1 MRLILSNKPSLLNK
15 KIIHFFNLNLLNLNK
30 ASIVFDFEVAHPDDA
45 EKYKKMG
52 IKNYPVLLPKGS
64 PHVTGVD
71 AIIAFLKKKVESH
84 NKKILN
90 KTDQDRL
97 DEHWNSTLNIKLDA
111 EGKHKP
117 EDEED
122 NDDLSSNLQH
132 KIQTAFEERNKSI
145 ETSSQSRDEKSRA
158 SRSTRSNNLE
168 DDSPASTL
176 KNMSS
181 RGQSSIDDDL
191 MANFF
196 ENQEETKM

>member
-1 MRLILSNKPSLLNK
+1 MVQ
-15 KIIHFFNLNLLNLNK
+15 IHFIIQNNYLNHQIFICLHDLLL
-30 ASIVFDFEVAHPDDA
+30 S
-45 EKYKKMG
+45 
-52 IKNYPVLLPKGS
+52 
-64 PHVTGVD
+64 GVGVQ
-71 AIIAFLKKKVESH
+71 AALE
-84 NKKILN
+84 L
-90 KTDQDRL
+90 Q
-97 DEHWNSTLNIKLDA
+97 
-111 EGKHKP
+111 
-117 EDEED
+117 DEED